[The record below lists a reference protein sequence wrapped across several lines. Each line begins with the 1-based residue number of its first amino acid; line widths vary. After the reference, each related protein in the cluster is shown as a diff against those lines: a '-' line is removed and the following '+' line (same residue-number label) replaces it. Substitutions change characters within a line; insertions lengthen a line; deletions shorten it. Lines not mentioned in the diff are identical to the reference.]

1 MAHHSGAVPE
11 ESTDQE
17 ISRSIHDDAATLV
30 SQLIQE
36 FRQQQRT
43 HTKANVLLAGVTGS
57 GKSSLINSIFDAVLA
72 QVGTGAPVTQH
83 FQRYTFKDRALVL
96 YDAKGLETGDYDI
109 FVQETLDFFK
119 QHSEVRDCDNLIH
132 VVWYVINSAGARFQ
146 PFEERLCREV
156 FSFFPIIFILNK
168 KDISNDED
176 RQTLRRVIEDM
187 HIENCLGI
195 FETIGDS
202 RKHTRA
208 VERCSKCDSEEITIK
223 PKKGVCICDS
233 CNHITELTIESG
245 LESVVKKTVEILPEV
260 VKESFI
266 SSQFVSFELKDQRAH
281 QILREHYHEVS
292 SIRTVGTLVSIV
304 AKMLTRISILWD
316 FRQNSPFYSTLIA
329 KDLVG
334 NLSLKEK
341 IMMFLSRNTTYKI
354 ETTAIGILWN
364 RCVRKLAKTLLHDF
378 VENDKQVRE
387 FEVLWPELLQSA
399 FAELSEQQ
407 LDFIAQHIQDDG
419 LEQVLAI
426 EMASYYKVTRSAT
439 ANTTNSS
446 PVHNTTNQIHTPKAS
461 ASPTTMTNMST
472 IVSPLAQAVSP
483 TVYRSLYN
491 SDLHTHNKA
500 PTAPI
505 NSITKE
511 IKS

>member
-1 MAHHSGAVPE
+1 MRKPFNFALYC
-11 ESTDQE
+11 
-17 ISRSIHDDAATLV
+17 IFLFIFSILWFILTII
-30 SQLIQE
+30 LI
-36 FRQQQRT
+36 
-43 HTKANVLLAGVTGS
+43 
-57 GKSSLINSIFDAVLA
+57 
-72 QVGTGAPVTQH
+72 
-83 FQRYTFKDRALVL
+83 
-96 YDAKGLETGDYDI
+96 
-109 FVQETLDFFK
+109 
-119 QHSEVRDCDNLIH
+119 
-132 VVWYVINSAGARFQ
+132 
-146 PFEERLCREV
+146 
-156 FSFFPIIFILNK
+156 SFFPIIFILNK

-233 CNHITELTIESG
+233 CNHITVLTVESG

-378 VENDKQVRE
+378 VENDKQVLE

-407 LDFIAQHIQDDG
+407 LDFIAQHIQDEG

-426 EMASYYKVTRSAT
+426 EMASYYKVTTRSTT
-439 ANTTNSS
+439 ANTITSS
-446 PVHNTTNQIHTPKAS
+446 SLAHTTSQIHIPNVP
-461 ASPTTMTNMST
+461 ASPTAVATMTT
-472 IVSPLAQAVSP
+472 IAQPVSP
-483 TVYRSLYN
+483 TVFRSLYS
-491 SDLHTHNKA
+491 SDAHTSHKTA
-500 PTAPI
+500 PTPTVNTI
-505 NSITKE
+505 SKE